1 MRDDLIITQG
11 LCDFVLSK
19 KGSLGT
25 IKGKSPNLANGG
37 RFWKKRDV
45 FGRRERVLEG
55 LEEEE
60 EED

>member
-1 MRDDLIITQG
+1 MITQG
-11 LCDFVLSK
+11 PCDFVLSK

-37 RFWKKRDV
+37 CFWKKRDV